1 MNPRTRR
8 IWAEYELLEGR
19 DAKCSNTAMNSI
31 RSFQVYVMSFALL
44 LMAGCQNKGPTP
56 KEGAPSNGPARVGT
70 TETGGAHPGSAQ
82 DPHAGV
88 APTEDPHAGMG
99 STQNPQGAG
108 AVSGQPDESGMIDVG
123 AIAFKM
129 PGKWQVQQPKSS
141 MRRAQLGA
149 PGSAGPAELIVF
161 FFGPQGAGTADANV
175 ERWIGQFSNADGSPV
190 SDAKKSSSEAS
201 GFDVTKVEVAG
212 QYAGGMNAAGQQQG
226 ALADQRLIAAIVNTE
241 GGPYYFKFLGPS
253 STVMEHGAVFDELIA
268 SITSSP

>member
-1 MNPRTRR
+1 
-8 IWAEYELLEGR
+8 
-19 DAKCSNTAMNSI
+19 
-31 RSFQVYVMSFALL
+31 
-44 LMAGCQNKGPTP
+44 
-56 KEGAPSNGPARVGT
+56 
-70 TETGGAHPGSAQ
+70 
-82 DPHAGV
+82 
-88 APTEDPHAGMG
+88 
-99 STQNPQGAG
+99 
-108 AVSGQPDESGMIDVG
+108 
-123 AIAFKM
+123 
-129 PGKWQVQQPKSS
+129 
-141 MRRAQLGA
+141 LGA

-190 SDAKKSSSEAS
+190 SDAKKSSSKVS

-226 ALADQRLIAAIVNTE
+226 ALADQRLIAAIVNTA